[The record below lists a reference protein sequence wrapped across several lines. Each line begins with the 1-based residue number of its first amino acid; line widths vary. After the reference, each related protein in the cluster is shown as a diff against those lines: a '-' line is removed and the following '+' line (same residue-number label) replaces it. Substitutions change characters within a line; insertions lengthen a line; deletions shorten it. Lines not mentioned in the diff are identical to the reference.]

1 MWKYTQWNQP
11 KVGFR
16 IFGFDV
22 EQFLHFFDSNF
33 RKLFKIDIA
42 SDNWREVHSLC
53 FDSSLFGCRAP
64 EWIVE
69 QDSLLPSLSSGNEAS
84 IGEKESNLLA
94 PTTSPFMMSSNW
106 ETNFSTLV
114 EIKNSKKNPQIQK
127 TG

>member
-11 KVGFR
+11 KVGLR
-16 IFGFDV
+16 ILGFDV

-33 RKLFKIDIA
+33 IKLFKTDIT

-53 FDSSLFGCRAP
+53 FDCSMFENRAP

-69 QDSLLPSLSSGNEAS
+69 QDSVLPSLSSCTEAS
-84 IGEKESNLLA
+84 FGKKESSLLA

-106 ETNFSTLV
+106 EANFSTFV
-114 EIKNSKKNPQIQK
+114 EMENSKKKNNIQR